1 MTEDDFK
8 NNYKKSFLEAYKSA
22 VSTGRWFSPVP
33 DVPELLVMANERADL
48 AWQEYLKD
56 TGRDSLGK

>member
-1 MTEDDFK
+1 MTEDQFK
-8 NNYKKSFLEAYKSA
+8 TTYKKSFLEAYKSA

-33 DVPELLVMANERADL
+33 DVTELLAMANERADL

-56 TGRDSLGK
+56 TGRDSLD

>member
-33 DVPELLVMANERADL
+33 NATELLAMANERADL
-48 AWQEYLKD
+48 AWQQYLKD
-56 TGRDSLGK
+56 IGCDSMD